1 MTEQELKERIEHLTK
16 KREEFVAEI
25 HALTGAIKDCEF
37 WLERMTKEEGKEEK
51 SALALDK

>member
-1 MTEQELKERIEHLTK
+1 MTEQEIRDRIEHLSK

-37 WLERMTKEEGKEEK
+37 WLERLPKENEVKEPRLVSKE
-51 SALALDK
+51 

>member
-37 WLERMTKEEGKEEK
+37 WLERLPKDNEVREPQLVKTGE
-51 SALALDK
+51 